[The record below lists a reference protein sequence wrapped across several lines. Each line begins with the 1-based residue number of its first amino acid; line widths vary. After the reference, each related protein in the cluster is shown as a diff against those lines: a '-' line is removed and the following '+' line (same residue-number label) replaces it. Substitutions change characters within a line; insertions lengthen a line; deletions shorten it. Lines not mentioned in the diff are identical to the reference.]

1 MEDNLKEKL
10 NKFRPYILWV
20 ELGALLHD
28 LGKLSKAF
36 IEYRKSW
43 HADPKG
49 WDEKDPHD
57 HNFLERDHVYETF
70 PQVKR
75 LFESKIQDF
84 MLCGE
89 KELFGSFS
97 IERAIHE
104 HTNPNSKKGD
114 ILLIN
119 MLRAADGVDA
129 AIDRNNPLFSA
140 EQCDRTLPK
149 EAQDKIVF
157 RSNVY
162 GFEGKETLID
172 VERLDTERENL
183 YKNIGNDL
191 ELYSRYFNWDLR
203 EKIFKSIKQAFSV
216 TVSDSTRPANDT
228 TLWEHCYAVATLIK
242 VILAHYTIYRT
253 KLDVFHHVFFGI
265 FGVGWDGLRFITPG
279 HKIADIVSRKQVIE
293 RVKKEIRK
301 VIEYDIL
308 LGNCIY
314 EDLNGIYFLVPALEQ
329 PEHIKNSFITE
340 DGKKKYEGLLKGIKQ
355 QIYEICADQSEGE
368 LYPYFSQ
375 IDGTSFMTQI
385 VKTIKEIKKQC
396 KMPIGEHNSALVE
409 KVKLWWAEK
418 SGYSVCPVCQ
428 KRPVSDKED
437 KICSVCLER
446 RRVTQK
452 QERQKQKGQEQK
464 TSPTLFLEEITDKN
478 NRVALIVAC
487 FSLDEWLG
495 GKMIRSLFVS
505 PTMMMKKEVE
515 DLGNTTQ
522 FRQEELEIKH
532 FLQKKFPVNW
542 SNYHY
547 ERIKEEINLC
557 HKSTTKDCSEEQK
570 KYAKNVLFLYA
581 KRIIYDQFKGKSKIN
596 QELRYADAWT
606 HFLNSAKEEHK
617 EQDRFS
623 ISDENLLINILL
635 SKTPTPSTVLDVWQS
650 TEVFF
655 KKMVDIENQKENLLQ
670 FLEEKKRP
678 KLTIDG
684 ETEGLHE
691 GATYEGEINGE
702 RVEVVW
708 QGENTFW
715 VINKEY
721 KDELKEKWQE
731 KNLQITESD
740 TKSLFD
746 KIVVRITEVNSIS
759 YLPYREIVSTPVL
772 FMVLVPGSEAIKI
785 TRFLHQ
791 QYVKH
796 FGKVTGRLPFSIGN
810 IFFYKKIPMFVVLD
824 TARRM
829 VENFEKLHKKE
840 RQFILKNIPPAWQ
853 RTLLPQLDIKV
864 ASQETNEEITWQ
876 LPLKLGDC
884 SIDHFHPYMMVEKNQ
899 CNHNPKARVSFLP
912 ALDGSAIHISEL
924 EQGDVI
930 KAYPNY
936 YDFEFLD
943 TTTRRFDIQMKDTKK
958 REHSFFGKNGTRP
971 YLLEQLPDIQSL
983 WQRLKSMPDLT
994 DTKLKNIEML
1004 LQTKIKEW
1012 QVTINKENSVWEA
1025 LVDSMLKKEF
1035 GLDVE
1040 EEEFK
1045 FFKKAIL
1052 TGLFLDC
1059 LELHLKILKQ
1069 RIKEG

>member
-10 NKFRPYILWV
+10 NKFRPCILWV

-49 WDEKDPHD
+49 WDEKDPHE

-97 IERAIHE
+97 IEKAVHE
-104 HTNPNSKKGD
+104 HTDPKEKD
-114 ILLIN
+114 TLMK

-129 AIDRNNPLFSA
+129 ALDRNNPLFSA

-149 EAQDKIVF
+149 EAQDRIVF

-162 GFEGKETLID
+162 GFEGKETLIN
-172 VERLDTERENL
+172 VEDLDRRREDL
-183 YKNIGNDL
+183 YKKL
-191 ELYSRYFNWDLR
+191 EPILQWFNKCWDVR
-203 EKIFKSIKQAFSV
+203 EESLKIIREAFTV
-216 TVSDSTRPANDT
+216 TVSDTTRPANDT

-279 HKIADIVSRKQVIE
+279 HKIADIISRKQVIE
-293 RVKKEIRK
+293 RVKGEIRK
-301 VIEYDIL
+301 VIEYDIP

-340 DGKKKYEGLLKGIKQ
+340 DGKKKYEGVLKGIKQ

-368 LYPYFSQ
+368 LYPHFSQ

-396 KMPIGEHNSALVE
+396 KIPIGEGNSALVG
-409 KVKLWWAEK
+409 KLKLWWAEK

-437 KICSVCLER
+437 KICSVCLEG

-464 TSPTLFLEEITDKN
+464 TSPTLFLEEIADKN

-532 FLQKKFPVNW
+532 FLQKKFPAGW
-542 SNYHY
+542 SDYRY
-547 ERIKEEINLC
+547 ERIKQEIGLC
-557 HKSTTKDCSEEQK
+557 RKCATTNNCSDRE
-570 KYAKNVLFLYA
+570 YAQNVLFLYDRRGA
-581 KRIIYDQFKGKSKIN
+581 RLGPEIKDRWES
-596 QELRYADAWT
+596 
-606 HFLNSAKEEHK
+606 FLNSAKKEHNNP
-617 EQDRFS
+617 S

-740 TKSLFD
+740 TKSLFN

-943 TTTRRFDIQMKDTKK
+943 TTTRRFDIQMNDTKK

-994 DTKLKNIEML
+994 NTKLKNIEML

-1025 LVDSMLKKEF
+1025 LVDSILKKEF

>member
-1 MEDNLKEKL
+1 MEDNLRERL
-10 NKFRPYILWV
+10 RKFRPCILWV

-49 WDEKDPHD
+49 WDNDPHVRR
-57 HNFLERDHVYETF
+57 FLEKYDQVYKSLKDNSK
-70 PQVKR
+70 VKQLFKSLIGEIIPYGVR
-75 LFESKIQDF
+75 LDRSFQSFTI
-84 MLCGE
+84 E
-89 KELFGSFS
+89 K
-97 IERAIHE
+97 AVHE
-104 HTNPNSKKGD
+104 HTDPKEKD
-114 ILLIN
+114 TLIN
-119 MLRAADGVDA
+119 MLKAADGVDA

-149 EAQDKIVF
+149 EAQDRIVF

-172 VERLDTERENL
+172 VEDLDRRREDL
-183 YKNIGNDL
+183 YKKL
-191 ELYSRYFNWDLR
+191 ELILQWFNKCWDVR
-203 EKIFKSIKQAFSV
+203 EESLKIIREAFTV
-216 TVSDSTRPANDT
+216 TVSDTTRPANDT

-242 VILAHYTIYRT
+242 VILAHYMIHGI

-279 HKIADIVSRKQVIE
+279 HKIADIISRKQVIE
-293 RVKKEIRK
+293 RVKREIRK
-301 VIEYDIL
+301 VIEYDIP

-340 DGKKKYEGLLKGIKQ
+340 DGKKKYEGVLKGIKQ

-368 LYPYFSQ
+368 LYPHFSQ

-396 KMPIGEHNSALVE
+396 KIPIGEGNSALVG
-409 KVKLWWAEK
+409 KLKLWWAEK

-428 KRPVSDKED
+428 KRPVGDKED

-464 TSPTLFLEEITDKN
+464 TSPTLFLEEIADKN

-487 FSLDEWLG
+487 FSLEEWLG

-532 FLQKKFPVNW
+532 FLQKKFPAGW
-542 SNYHY
+542 SDYRY
-547 ERIKEEINLC
+547 ERIKQEIGLC
-557 HKSTTKDCSEEQK
+557 RKCATTNNCSDRE
-570 KYAKNVLFLYA
+570 YAQNVLFLYDRRGA
-581 KRIIYDQFKGKSKIN
+581 KLDSRIKDRWES
-596 QELRYADAWT
+596 
-606 HFLNSAKEEHK
+606 FLNSAKKEHNNPPL
-617 EQDRFS
+617 
-623 ISDENLLINILL
+623 SDENLLINILL

-650 TEVFF
+650 TEAFF

-670 FLEEKKRP
+670 FLEERKRP

-684 ETEGLHE
+684 GTEGLHE

-740 TKSLFD
+740 TKSLFN

-810 IFFYKKIPMFVVLD
+810 IFFYKKVPMFVVLD

-943 TTTRRFDIQMKDTKK
+943 TTTRRFDLKMEDTEK
-958 REHSFFGKNGTRP
+958 RCHSFFGKNGTRP
-971 YLLEQLPDIQSL
+971 YLLEQLPDIQTL

-994 DTKLKNIEML
+994 NTKLKNIEML

-1025 LVDSMLKKEF
+1025 LVDSILKKEF

>member
-10 NKFRPYILWV
+10 NKFRPCILWV

-162 GFEGKETLID
+162 GFEGKETLIN
-172 VERLDTERENL
+172 VEDLDRRREDL
-183 YKNIGNDL
+183 YKKL
-191 ELYSRYFNWDLR
+191 EPILQWFNKCWDVR
-203 EKIFKSIKQAFSV
+203 EESLKIIREAFTV
-216 TVSDSTRPANDT
+216 TVSDTTRPANDT

-242 VILAHYTIYRT
+242 VILAHYMIHGI

-279 HKIADIVSRKQVIE
+279 HKIADIISRKQVIE
-293 RVKKEIRK
+293 RVKGEIRK
-301 VIEYDIL
+301 VIEYDIP

-340 DGKKKYEGLLKGIKQ
+340 DGKKKYEGVLKGIKQ
-355 QIYEICADQSEGE
+355 QIYEICADQSKGE

-557 HKSTTKDCSEEQK
+557 HKATTKDCSEEQK
-570 KYAKNVLFLYA
+570 NMQKTCFFYMQNGLFTISLKAKA
-581 KRIIYDQFKGKSKIN
+581 K
-596 QELRYADAWT
+596 
-606 HFLNSAKEEHK
+606 
-617 EQDRFS
+617 
-623 ISDENLLINILL
+623 
-635 SKTPTPSTVLDVWQS
+635 ST
-650 TEVFF
+650 
-655 KKMVDIENQKENLLQ
+655 
-670 FLEEKKRP
+670 
-678 KLTIDG
+678 
-684 ETEGLHE
+684 
-691 GATYEGEINGE
+691 
-702 RVEVVW
+702 
-708 QGENTFW
+708 
-715 VINKEY
+715 
-721 KDELKEKWQE
+721 
-731 KNLQITESD
+731 KNLGMQTHG
-740 TKSLFD
+740 L
-746 KIVVRITEVNSIS
+746 
-759 YLPYREIVSTPVL
+759 
-772 FMVLVPGSEAIKI
+772 
-785 TRFLHQ
+785 
-791 QYVKH
+791 
-796 FGKVTGRLPFSIGN
+796 
-810 IFFYKKIPMFVVLD
+810 IF
-824 TARRM
+824 
-829 VENFEKLHKKE
+829 
-840 RQFILKNIPPAWQ
+840 
-853 RTLLPQLDIKV
+853 
-864 ASQETNEEITWQ
+864 
-876 LPLKLGDC
+876 
-884 SIDHFHPYMMVEKNQ
+884 
-899 CNHNPKARVSFLP
+899 
-912 ALDGSAIHISEL
+912 
-924 EQGDVI
+924 
-930 KAYPNY
+930 
-936 YDFEFLD
+936 
-943 TTTRRFDIQMKDTKK
+943 
-958 REHSFFGKNGTRP
+958 
-971 YLLEQLPDIQSL
+971 
-983 WQRLKSMPDLT
+983 
-994 DTKLKNIEML
+994 
-1004 LQTKIKEW
+1004 
-1012 QVTINKENSVWEA
+1012 
-1025 LVDSMLKKEF
+1025 
-1035 GLDVE
+1035 
-1040 EEEFK
+1040 
-1045 FFKKAIL
+1045 
-1052 TGLFLDC
+1052 
-1059 LELHLKILKQ
+1059 
-1069 RIKEG
+1069 